1 MYRAVYLSLAV
12 LAAACSG
19 KMPPLATALDAQRAN
34 VELASLQ
41 NGREVYIQKCK
52 GCHGLP
58 MPTDY
63 TPAEW
68 PKKVGEMAERSKLDE
83 AQRRAIE
90 QYLIVMSTPSPQ
102 PAKK

>member
-1 MYRAVYLSLAV
+1 MHRAWIMLLI
-12 LAAACSG
+12 AAGCA
-19 KMPPLATALDAQRAN
+19 KMPPLATALDAERAN
-34 VELASLQ
+34 VDLASLQ

-63 TPAEW
+63 SPAEW
-68 PKKVGEMAERSKLDE
+68 PKKVGDMAERSKIDD

-90 QYLIVMSTPSPQ
+90 QYLVVMSTPSPK
-102 PAKK
+102 PK